1 MKKNAVEEEVC
12 CPRFDYE
19 KWDGKLFEWNDKNFV
34 KDRVHTAFHMPIR
47 FGAVMKKLDQ
57 KISEAG
63 AVIEDN
69 LCLSNH
75 TSRWN
80 MNVYLA
86 VDRKIPGMK
95 NVSLSGKFL
104 CRVYEGD
111 YKDTEKW
118 CNDFEKYA
126 VNKGYAI
133 EDWYMWYTT
142 CPKCAK
148 KYGENYVA
156 IIARVIY

>member
-12 CPRFDYE
+12 CPRFDQE
-19 KWDGKLFEWNDKNFV
+19 KWNGKLFEWKDKNFV
-34 KDRVHTAFHMPIR
+34 KDKVHTAFHMPIR

-63 AVIEDN
+63 AEIEDN
-69 LCLSNH
+69 MCLSDH

-80 MNVYLA
+80 MDVYLA
-86 VDRKIPGMK
+86 VNRKIPGMK

-104 CRVYEGD
+104 SKVYEGD
-111 YKDTEKW
+111 YKETEKW
-118 CNDFEKYA
+118 INDFEKYA
-126 VNKGYAI
+126 VNKGYSI
-133 EDWYMWYTT
+133 EDSYMWYTT

-148 KYGENYVA
+148 KYGENYVT
-156 IIARVIY
+156 IIARVV